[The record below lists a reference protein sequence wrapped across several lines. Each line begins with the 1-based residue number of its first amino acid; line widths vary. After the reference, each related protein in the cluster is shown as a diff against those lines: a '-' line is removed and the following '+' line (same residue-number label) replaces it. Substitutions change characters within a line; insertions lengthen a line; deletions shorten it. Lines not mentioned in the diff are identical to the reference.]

1 MKNVL
6 KLTGLLL
13 FSMVF
18 AVSCSEDDGENS
30 NSETYNTTFK
40 ITDAPIDNA
49 NVSAVFVT
57 VTDVK
62 LDGKS
67 LEGFTATTIEL
78 SALVNG
84 KTQTLG
90 NLDLTAKTYSSLE
103 LVLDYEKDV
112 QGNAPGC
119 YVEMAN
125 GEKQQLE
132 SSANSIKINDSFE
145 VVAATANT
153 IIIDF
158 DLRKSV
164 VESEA
169 STAGQLTFATAA
181 ELGNAI
187 RTVNEEDTGT
197 IKGSVDKGQDNSD
210 KIIVYAYKKGTFN
223 AETETQGSGSSNVT
237 FSNAVTSAEVSGLTN
252 AYSLNFVEE
261 GEYELVFVGYNE
273 NQNSGNVE
281 LAAILEAESSTG
293 LNLGALSLTSAL
305 QLNVNVTITG
315 SK

>member
-1 MKNVL
+1 MLVL
-6 KLTGLLL
+6 
-13 FSMVF
+13 SMVF
-18 AVSCSEDDGENS
+18 AISCGNDDGADANA
-30 NSETYNTTFK
+30 ETYNTTFK
-40 ITDAPIDNA
+40 ITDAPIDNT

-84 KTQTLG
+84 QTQTLG
-90 NLDLTAKTYSSLE
+90 NLDLSSKTYSSLE

-119 YVEMAN
+119 YVAMAN
-125 GEKQQLE
+125 GEKQKLE

-164 VESEA
+164 VERQA
-169 STAGQLTFATAA
+169 STAGQFTFATAA
-181 ELGNAI
+181 ELENAI
-187 RTVNEEDTGT
+187 RTVNQEATGT
-197 IKGSVDKGQDNSD
+197 INGNVDQAQDDSD

-223 AETETQGSGSSNVT
+223 AATETQGSGSSNVT
-237 FSNAVTSAEVSGLTN
+237 FANAITSAEVGGLTN
-252 AYSLNFVEE
+252 AYSLNFLEE

-273 NQNSGNVE
+273 NQNSGNLE
-281 LAAILEAESSTG
+281 FAAILAAESSTG
-293 LNLGALSLTSAL
+293 VNLGALSLTSAL

-315 SK
+315 RK